1 MSLQFAGC
9 VMAQGKKLVFI
20 VPSFIIT
27 ALYPDHDGLC
37 LGWYPL
43 CVVSS
48 GDVVPPLTTDLFVLV
63 LDYRIAGKRGGG
75 GNSEFCYNKQ
85 QRTYKVTNETG
96 LHGGNY

>member
-1 MSLQFAGC
+1 MMDCVWAGTHS
-9 VMAQGKKLVFI
+9 AW
-20 VPSFIIT
+20 S
-27 ALYPDHDGLC
+27 ALAMWC
-37 LGWYPL
+37 
-43 CVVSS
+43 
-48 GDVVPPLTTDLFVLV
+48 PPLTTDLFVLV